1 MSDSVSIVINAAGIG
16 SRLGLNIPKSLVS
29 ILDRPLIDWQFSII
43 PSDVEVIVVVGFK
56 GRELADV
63 VKILR
68 PDAAIVINH
77 NYNQTKT
84 AGSFKLGAKFGGNR
98 LVSLDGDFLTTEA
111 TLEKFIYSD
120 SNLLGLTQVNSVTP
134 VYAEVSRNNVI
145 NFSYEVK
152 SSFEWTGLAN
162 LSRDLSLDLGEQHM
176 FQGIKKFL
184 PINFVE
190 IDCMEIDEISD
201 LQRMEKW
208 IQENF

>member
-29 ILDRPLIDWQFSII
+29 ILGRPLIDWQFSII

-56 GRELADV
+56 GRELADK

-77 NYNQTKT
+77 NYHQTNT

-98 LVSLDGDFLTTEA
+98 LVSLAGDVLTTEA
-111 TLEKFIYSD
+111 TLQKFIYSD

-134 VYAEVSRNNVI
+134 IYSEVSRDNVI

-152 SSFEWTGLAN
+152 SGFEWTGLAN
-162 LSRDLSLDLGEQHM
+162 LSRNLSIDLGERHM
-176 FQGIKKFL
+176 FQGIQKFL
-184 PINFVE
+184 PMNFVE
-190 IDCMEIDEISD
+190 IKCMEIDEISD

-208 IQENF
+208 VKENF